1 MSQSDK
7 HDSSKRAFLRGGAAV
22 GATAGLV
29 VTAPAIASTPT
40 EAVTPIEG
48 ETEKVEK
55 KGYRLTKH
63 VSDYYR
69 TAKS

>member
-7 HDSSKRAFLRGGAAV
+7 HDSSRRAFLRGSAAV

-29 VTAPAIASTPT
+29 AATPAVASTPAEEVAT
-40 EAVTPIEG
+40 DTAETP
-48 ETEKVEK
+48 KK

-69 TAKS
+69 TASS

>member
-22 GATAGLV
+22 GATVGLV
-29 VTAPAIASTPT
+29 AATPAAASTAT
-40 EAVTPIEG
+40 EAALPA
-48 ETEKVEK
+48 TEKPEK

-69 TAKS
+69 TAKG

>member
-7 HDSSKRAFLRGGAAV
+7 HDSSKRAFLRGSAAV

-29 VTAPAIASTPT
+29 VATPAVASTPA
-40 EAVTPIEG
+40 EEVTPAA
-48 ETEKVEK
+48 EKIEK

>member
-1 MSQSDK
+1 MSESDK
-7 HDSSKRAFLRGGAAV
+7 HDSSRRAFLRGSAAV

-29 VTAPAIASTPT
+29 VAAPAVASTSA
-40 EAVTPIEG
+40 EEVTPV
-48 ETEKVEK
+48 TEKPKK

-69 TAKS
+69 TASS

>member
-29 VTAPAIASTPT
+29 VTAPAIASTST
-40 EAVTPIEG
+40 EESAPVA
-48 ETEKVEK
+48 EKVEK

>member
-1 MSQSDK
+1 MSQSDN
-7 HDSSKRAFLRGGAAV
+7 HDSSRRAFLRGGTAV
-22 GATAGLV
+22 AATAGLV
-29 VTAPAIASTPT
+29 VTAPAVASTSA
-40 EAVTPIEG
+40 EEVTPV
-48 ETEKVEK
+48 TQKVEK

>member
-7 HDSSKRAFLRGGAAV
+7 HDSSKRAFLRGSAAV

-29 VTAPAIASTPT
+29 AATPAVASTPAA
-40 EAVTPIEG
+40 EAAPVA
-48 ETEKVEK
+48 EKVEK

-69 TAKS
+69 TAKG

>member
-7 HDSSKRAFLRGGAAV
+7 HDSSRRAFLRGGAAV
-22 GATAGLV
+22 GAAAGLV
-29 VTAPAIASTPT
+29 ATAPAVASTP
-40 EAVTPIEG
+40 EEVTPVA
-48 ETEKVEK
+48 ETPKK

-69 TAKS
+69 TASS

>member
-29 VTAPAIASTPT
+29 VAAPAVASTPAE
-40 EAVTPIEG
+40 EATPVAD
-48 ETEKVEK
+48 KVEK
-55 KGYRLTKH
+55 KGYRVTKH
-63 VSDYYR
+63 ISDYYR

>member
-40 EAVTPIEG
+40 KEVTPVA
-48 ETEKVEK
+48 EKVEK